1 MSSNIIQEKLLYF
14 RDSSGSE
21 VYYPLSDLKGIKND
35 FSTNYYVEF
44 WFNSMKHA
52 GQTEYAYTQAGVDG
66 DDFVRL
72 RFNNRDVI
80 YGSILYF
87 WQKVYTSKDIVFKVV
102 DAVDN
107 GSGFFKSAAFGET
120 YNRFLV
126 GHSTNTDA
134 TTPDLP
140 DACVINLQPES

>member
-1 MSSNIIQEKLLYF
+1 MSNNITQTKLLYF

-44 WFNSMKHA
+44 WFHSMKNDGMTKHA
-52 GQTEYAYTQAGVDG
+52 YDTTDDG
-66 DDFVRL
+66 ADFVRL
-72 RFNNRDVI
+72 RFNQRDFI
-80 YGSILYF
+80 YGAIQYF

-120 YNRFLV
+120 YNRYLD
-126 GHSTNTDA
+126 GHSTNTDV
-134 TTPDLP
+134 TSPNLSDS
-140 DACVINLQPES
+140 CVINLQPEL

>member
-1 MSSNIIQEKLLYF
+1 MSSNITQTKLLYF

-44 WFNSMKHA
+44 WFHSMKNDGMTKHA
-52 GQTEYAYTQAGVDG
+52 YEGTDDG
-66 DDFVRL
+66 ADFVRL

-87 WQKVYTSKDIVFKVV
+87 WQKVYTAKDIVFKVA

-107 GSGFFKSAAFGET
+107 GNGFFKSAAFGET

-134 TTPDLP
+134 TAPDLA